1 MQTRIFV
8 HNLSAI
14 TRETHLQDLFATYG
28 PVVSVEIIRDPAGQA
43 RGFGFVEMTTQVA
56 AEAAIR
62 GLNMHDLNGRQ
73 LGMRFADP
81 SAGKKSGARGR
92 HRR

>member
-1 MQTRIFV
+1 MQTKIFV
-8 HNLSAI
+8 QNLSAI
-14 TRETHLQDLFATYG
+14 TREAHLQDLFAAYG
-28 PVVSVEIIRDPAGQA
+28 TVVSIQVINDPSGQG
-43 RGFGFVEMTTQVA
+43 RGFGFVEMTTQVE

-73 LGMRFADP
+73 LSMRFADTT
-81 SAGKKSGARGR
+81 GKKSHSRGR

>member
-1 MQTRIFV
+1 MQTKIFV

-14 TRETHLQDLFATYG
+14 TCESHLQDLFGAFG
-28 PVVSVEIIRDPAGQA
+28 PVVNVQIVKDPTGQG

-73 LGMRFADP
+73 LSMRFADD
-81 SAGKKSGARGR
+81 SAKKSKGRGR

>member
-1 MQTRIFV
+1 MQTKIFV

-14 TRETHLQDLFATYG
+14 THESHLQDLFAAYG
-28 PVVSVEIIRDPAGQA
+28 PVVSVELIKDPSGQG

-62 GLNMHDLNGRQ
+62 GLNMRDLNGRQ
-73 LGMRFADP
+73 LSMRFADP
-81 SAGKKSGARGR
+81 SGKKSSSRGR

>member
-1 MQTRIFV
+1 MQTKIFV
-8 HNLSAI
+8 HNLSAN
-14 TRETHLQDLFATYG
+14 TQETHLQDLFGVYG
-28 PVVSVEIIRDPAGQA
+28 PVVSIEIIKDPTGQG

-62 GLNMHDLNGRQ
+62 GLNMRDLNGRQ
-73 LGMRFADP
+73 LSMRLADA
-81 SAGKKSGARGR
+81 SAKKSNTRGR